1 LPPSVKLAAQS
12 LAFSAML
19 CPASMPLLAASPTG
33 VSTKDEAI
41 AEQFAVAIDSGN
53 AQDPQSPNTLNTRLG
68 FAEFLAKSEGGDCRM
83 RLENAQNQLD
93 MARASQAGVA
103 LPFALAREAAIEYQI
118 HVGRANCGNS
128 AVLREQELRAA
139 VESAR
144 HAVDLYR
151 DDFDAISMVT
161 MQFNVGVAYHELG
174 QDTPAVT
181 ALQAAIKMDREYGFR
196 EDAKDNYQI
205 LLQWNGQP
213 AGNDEVAALMK
224 DFPQR
229 SATLSFGWFESKAD
243 LTLTL
248 EYEQLSAGGMLKM
261 QGMKA
266 AERRVRRSRNDWT
279 VSFEPRGTHYEITNW
294 PNDESL
300 VRGIVASLPRIA
312 LQFHNFNVGRT
323 GDFTQST
330 AADKFGSG
338 MRSDVK
344 AVTEFLTQSNAS
356 SPLTDQIRE
365 ESGKYGNSQYGTS
378 VETLVAE
385 TYNIETGTW
394 IGASLEQGVWYEMNV
409 PLSLLLAPGLFVTH
423 QIEFA
428 FTRRVPC
435 MAGSIGEAC
444 MEIIVRATPD
454 PEELKIRLVNLSQ
467 MMKLSQNAVLG
478 EKVDLQLSSATYM
491 RLVTDPTTLQFF
503 ESDMRRYGYWTNTGT
518 KFDYPVM
525 VYERTHAV
533 SGPITRME

>member
-1 LPPSVKLAAQS
+1 MPPAAKLAAQS

-19 CPASMPLLAASPTG
+19 WAASIPLLAASPTG

-41 AEQFAVAIDSGN
+41 AKQFAVAIDSGN

-68 FAEFLAKSEGGDCRM
+68 FAEFLANSEGGDCRM

-93 MARASQAGVA
+93 MARASQAGIA
-103 LPFALAREAAIEYQI
+103 LPFALARSAAIEYQI

-144 HAVDLYR
+144 RAVDLYR

-174 QDTPAVT
+174 EDTAAVT
-181 ALQAAIKMDREYGFR
+181 ALQAAIKMDRDYGFR

-213 AGNDEVAALMK
+213 AGTDRVAALMK

-229 SATLSFGWFESKAD
+229 STTLSFGWFESKAD

-248 EYEQLSAGGMLKM
+248 EYEQLSEGGMLKM
-261 QGMKA
+261 RGIKA
-266 AERRVRRSRNDWT
+266 AERRVRRSRDGWT
-279 VSFEPRGTHYEITNW
+279 VSFEPRGTHYEISNW
-294 PNDESL
+294 PNNESL
-300 VRGIVASLPRIA
+300 VRGIVASLPRLA
-312 LQFHNFNVGRT
+312 LQFHDFNAGRT

-338 MRSDVK
+338 MRFDVK
-344 AVTEFLTQSNAS
+344 AVTEFLAQNNAS
-356 SPLTDQIRE
+356 SSLTDQIRE
-365 ESGKYGNSQYGTS
+365 QSGKYGNSQYGAS

-435 MAGSIGEAC
+435 MAGSIEEAC
-444 MEIIVRATPD
+444 MEIVVRATPD
-454 PEELKIRLVNLSQ
+454 PEELKVRLVNLSQ
-467 MMKLSQNAVLG
+467 MMKLSQNALLG

-503 ESDMRRYGYWTNTGT
+503 ESDMRRYGYWTNKGT

-533 SGPITRME
+533 SGPIKR